1 MHKFKNSKGKSAWVA
16 LKLDMKKAYDRL
28 KWDFILRCL
37 QSFRSHPTWNKW
49 IMERISLV
57 SSSLLINGEP
67 NELITINRN
76 YSEWSLSPYI
86 FILCMEVL
94 SYLVTTESMR
104 PKLGIRIKVC
114 PSINRISF
122 LLFADDYLLFC
133 KVDQANF
140 LKLKSI
146 LDKFCNFWGQL
157 VNYHKYVPT
166 FFKNRTNTH
175 KQLVASIFNITHSEL
190 LEKYVTCPFF

>member
-146 LDKFCNFWGQL
+146 WTNFAISEDSWLIITNMYLHSLKTERIPTNSWWQASL
-157 VNYHKYVPT
+157 ISRIVNY
-166 FFKNRTNTH
+166 
-175 KQLVASIFNITHSEL
+175 
-190 LEKYVTCPFF
+190 